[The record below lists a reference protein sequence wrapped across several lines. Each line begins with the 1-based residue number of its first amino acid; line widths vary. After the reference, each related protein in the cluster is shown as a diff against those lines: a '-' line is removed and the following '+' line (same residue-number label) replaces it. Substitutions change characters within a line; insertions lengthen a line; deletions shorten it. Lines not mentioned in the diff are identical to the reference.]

1 MKNLNSDAK
10 PSLKIRAIL
19 TENELL
25 EGCRLGMDSHADMSC
40 LGKHARILEILENQ
54 TCSVYP
60 FNDSYAP
67 MTNINVVNGAFALDL
82 ADGSTIILKIN
93 QALDFSSTMEN
104 SILCT
109 NQSRSNNI
117 IIDDVPKQF
126 GGKNHAMILPGA
138 DLEPIP
144 FLMHG
149 PVSYLNVRYPSDDDL
164 LHSQHYNITSHEIP
178 WEPESLSNISSLET
192 NMNLD
197 MNDTSN
203 EVEQCTLQSFNSNLI
218 RIVSSYSR
226 KIASKISPEILAKRW
241 KLSLQNARNT
251 LQSTTQNFLRKV
263 NDRDAGKRF
272 TTRAHQ
278 RQYHQL
284 GGLHSQFGSDT
295 FIFNVKSL
303 RGNTIVQVFC
313 NKSGFIKSYPLEK
326 RSQAPQ
332 SLDRLLREVGVPTNI
347 ITDGAGEMVGG
358 EWRAIC
364 NYHKV
369 AMKTTEPKSPW
380 QNPAEKAGGIVKAEV
395 KRLMRN
401 TGTPIRLWDYCW
413 EYCSEKRSLTASGHI
428 NLDGRTPFEKVMG
441 YTPDISEYT
450 QFDWYEWIE
459 YNEPLFDSRV
469 DIGRWL
475 GPAHTAGQG
484 LAYWVLAGTGEVKM
498 RSTVTKISHDRL
510 LLPEMIKDQKEY
522 SEKIEKLIGNYSRS
536 TINHFEGEMTE
547 DVYESMFGSHPDD
560 AILDGEEDLV
570 AYVDDQGILNINDHN
585 SRNFISKQ
593 ECLNNDQN
601 IGIKVQVPHND
612 SLIEGTVVKRKLT
625 EEGVP
630 IGKPHDNPFLD
641 TRQYDV
647 ELATGEIEVYTA
659 NQLAEYLY
667 DQVDDHG
674 RSSTMFQGITNHE
687 KTEEAISKEDG
698 WLILK
703 GGRKKRKITSVG
715 WNFEVSWSD
724 GTSTWV
730 PLKEI
735 KNSNPV
741 ELAEYVRRNKLEEE
755 PAFAWWVN
763 SLLKKK
769 KHIMKLT
776 ASRVPKKQLKFGIK
790 VPSSVKEAL
799 QFDRENGNNFWALA
813 IEEEKSKV
821 IVAFEVLDEG
831 EYAPKGS
838 KRIPYHFVF
847 DVKFD
852 LTRKARLVAGG
863 HRHKDVPNHLVFS
876 SVASRESVRL
886 AFMLASLNE
895 LDILAGDI
903 GNAYLNA
910 PNREKV
916 HVLCGTDLFTP
927 EQEGRVAVIVRAL
940 YGLKS
945 AAAAW
950 RDHFSSAIQDELK
963 YIPCKADPDVY
974 YKAKVK
980 PDGSKYYA
988 YLVIYVDDILCIDV
1002 NPKQTIDS
1010 IGELFRI
1017 KKGSVSQPSMYL
1029 GTDVRKWNYQ
1039 TCDGDSGECYA
1050 LGANSYINEAIKIV
1064 KRGVMKHELL
1074 FPSGKKSGKNPFSR
1088 LDYKPELDN
1097 TKYCDEELVT
1107 FYQNLIGILR
1117 WSCELGRVDI
1127 LFETQILSQY
1137 MARPRLGHLEQA
1149 IHIFK
1154 YLDNHRR
1161 TWMVMDPCHFEVIWV
1176 PIKGEV
1182 SPEERA
1188 RVMKSLYPDAVL
1200 NLPPKAPIPRGK
1212 TVYVSMFVD
1221 SDHASN
1227 KITRRSHTGLIIYV
1241 NMSPIIWYSKRQNSV
1256 ESSTFSSE
1264 FVALRIGVELLE
1276 ALVFK
1281 LQMLGVPVSLPC
1293 RVFCD
1298 NQAVVMSGSF
1308 PEVTLKK
1315 KNVGIAYHKVRESVA
1330 SGLILIYYEKSES
1343 NIADL
1348 FTKIL
1353 NTLQRSKHVRSILS

>member
-1 MKNLNSDAK
+1 MKVTSQCKQSSFSIKAVLRD
-10 PSLKIRAIL
+10 
-19 TENELL
+19 EELSQ
-25 EGCRLGMDSHADMSC
+25 GCRLGMDSHADMSC

-54 TCSVYP
+54 SCSVYP
-60 FNDSYAP
+60 FNDSYEP
-67 MTNINVVNGAFALDL
+67 MTDINVVNGAFALDL
-82 ADGSTIILKIN
+82 HDGSTIILKIN
-93 QALDFSSTMEN
+93 QALDFSSTMMN

-109 NQSRSNNI
+109 NQSRANNI

-126 GGKNHAMILPGA
+126 GGQNHAMIIPNTE
-138 DLEPIP
+138 LEPIS
-144 FLMHG
+144 FNMHG

-164 LHSQHYNITSHEIP
+164 EYSPHYDITSRDIP
-178 WEPESLSNISSLET
+178 WEPESLSTISSVDT
-192 NMNLD
+192 KID
-197 MNDTSN
+197 SYMNDTPN
-203 EVEQCTLQSFNSNLI
+203 EVEKCTLQSFNSNLI
-218 RIVSSYSR
+218 RVISSYSR
-226 KIASKISPEILAKRW
+226 KLKSKISPEALSKRW

-263 NDRDAGKRF
+263 DYRDAGKRF

-284 GGLHSQFGSDT
+284 GGLHSHFGTDT
-295 FIFNVKSL
+295 FIFNVQSL
-303 RGNTIVQVFC
+303 RGNNVVQVFC
-313 NKSGFIKSYPLEK
+313 NKSGYVKSYPLPK
-326 RSQAPQ
+326 RKLAPQ
-332 SLDRLLREVGVPTNI
+332 SLDRLFREVGVPSDI
-347 ITDGAGEMVGG
+347 ITDGAGELVGG
-358 EWRAIC
+358 EWQAIC
-364 NYHKV
+364 NHHKV

-380 QNPAEKAGGIVKAEV
+380 QNPAEKAGGLIKAEV

-413 EYCSEKRSLTASGHI
+413 DYCSEKRSLTASGHI
-428 NLDGRTPFEKVMG
+428 NLDGRTPFEKVLG
-441 YTPDISEYT
+441 YTPDISEFI

-459 YNEPLFDSRV
+459 YNEPLFESKV

-475 GPAHTAGQG
+475 GPAHSAGQG

-498 RSTVTKISHDRL
+498 RSTVTKISDERS
-510 LLPEMIKDQKEY
+510 LLPEMISDKKEF

-547 DVYESMFGSHPDD
+547 DVYESMFGSHPDE
-560 AILDGEEDLV
+560 AVLDDQDELA
-570 AYVDDQGILNINDHN
+570 AYVNDDGHLKIEYDDVP
-585 SRNFISKQ
+585 KQ
-593 ECLNNDQN
+593 EYLNNDRN
-601 IGIKVQVPHND
+601 IGMKVQVPHND
-612 SLIEGTVVKRKLT
+612 SLIEGTVIKRKLT
-625 EEGVP
+625 DEGFP
-630 IGKPHDNPFLD
+630 IGEAHDNPFLD

-647 ELATGEIEVYTA
+647 ELATGEMEAFAA
-659 NQLAEYLY
+659 NQLAEHLF
-667 DQVDDHG
+667 DQVDDYG
-674 RSSTMFQGITNHE
+674 RSSTLFKGIINHE
-687 KTEEAISKEDG
+687 QTEDAIPKDNG
-698 WLILK
+698 WLEIK

-715 WNFEVSWSD
+715 WNFEISWAD

-735 KNSNPV
+735 KGSNPV
-741 ELAEYVRRNKLEEE
+741 DLAEYIMRNNLENE

-763 SLLKKK
+763 TLLKKK

-790 VPSSVKEAL
+790 VPSSVTEAL
-799 QFDRENGNNFWALA
+799 QFDRENGNNLWAEA
-813 IEEEKSKV
+813 IEKEKSKV
-821 IVAFEVLDEG
+821 IVAFVVLDEG

-838 KRIPYHFVF
+838 KRIPYHWVF
-847 DVKFD
+847 DAKFD

-863 HRHKDVPNHLVFS
+863 HRHKDVPTHLVFS

-886 AFMLASLNE
+886 AFMLASLND

-916 HVLCGTDLFTP
+916 HVICKSDLFTP
-927 EQEGRVAVIVRAL
+927 DQEGRVAIIVRAL

-950 RDHFSSAIQDELK
+950 RDHFSAAIQDELK
-963 YIPCKADPDVY
+963 FTPCRVDPDVY
-974 YKAKVK
+974 YKSKVRK
-980 PDGSKYYA
+980 DGSKYYA
-988 YLVIYVDDILCIDV
+988 YLVIYVDDILCIDI
-1002 NPKQTIDS
+1002 NPKETIDL

-1017 KKGSVSQPSMYL
+1017 KKGSVTQPSMYL
-1029 GTDVRKWNYQ
+1029 GTDVRKWSYQ
-1039 TCDGDSGECYA
+1039 SCNGESGECYA
-1050 LGANSYINEAIKIV
+1050 LGANSYVNEAIKIV
-1064 KRGVMKHELL
+1064 KRGVLKRELT

-1088 LDYKPELDN
+1088 LDYKPELDD
-1097 TKYCDEELVT
+1097 TAYCNEDLVT

-1149 IHIFK
+1149 IHMFK
-1154 YLDNHRR
+1154 YLEEHRR
-1161 TWMVMDPCHFEVIWV
+1161 TWMVMDPCHFEVVWT

-1188 RVMKSLYPDAVL
+1188 RVMRTLYPDATL
-1200 NLPPKAPIPRGK
+1200 NTPPRAPEPRGRI
-1212 TVYVSMFVD
+1212 VYISMFVD

-1227 KITRRSHTGLIIYV
+1227 KITRRSHTGIIIYV
-1241 NMSPIIWYSKRQNSV
+1241 NMSPVIWYSKRQNSV

-1264 FVALRIGVELLE
+1264 FVALKIGVELLE

-1281 LQMLGVPVSLPC
+1281 LQMLGIPVSLPC

-1330 SGLILIYYEKSES
+1330 SGLVLIYYEKSES

-1353 NTLQRSKHVRSILS
+1353 NTIQRSKHVRSILS